1 MRAPQIKWGQDRL
14 CVEIWCWWPPPL
26 SWRCGWGE
34 SLLTGLLYLL
44 HLLSTSTSSP
54 LSFCPASALTVSAPR
69 CWGAARR
76 PTWYRRSSHRFF
88 ILLFIHSSCSSS
100 YSHIRLLATCHWINI
115 LFLSFLRSLK
125 WWKET
130 TEERKFLVSI
140 NIEWTRCAMAA
151 IINNWWRKKS
161 RKA

>member
-14 CVEIWCWWPPPL
+14 CMEIWCWRPPHQ
-26 SWRCGWGE
+26 SWRCGWSE
-34 SLLTGLLYLL
+34 SLLKCWRGCCICCM
-44 HLLSTSTSSP
+44 LSRSASSP
-54 LSFCPASALTVSAPR
+54 LSFCPASAVLVPR
-69 CWGAARR
+69 PRW
-76 PTWYRRSSHRFF
+76 SSDTISSLVVNHRFF
-88 ILLFIHSSCSSS
+88 ILFIHSSCSSS

-125 WWKET
+125 WWKEI